1 MSNRSDSVPHPEAAK
16 GTAPSVATVMRGSRR
31 LIFLTFILTTI
42 LPVGAALLL
51 SHLGSQLAALC
62 VSTLLG
68 AVGIAF
74 GSWFYRARLLRPTR
88 NIVHVLER
96 FRHGDVT
103 VRCDG
108 GPGVLSLLAAG
119 VNDFLDQIVTGRKE
133 LVRVAPHI
141 DMIVHNLPGGL
152 LCCGLDFELRYVS
165 DGLLQLLRCPREQ
178 FESLYGTNWRNLVF
192 PDDLPSTIATLDE
205 QREGQNEFRL
215 SYRIRRADGTPC
227 WIMESSRL
235 TKNPDGSPEY
245 ICVIINDT
253 EQKQIENRRIAVER
267 QYRRALQSVCEMLIQ
282 VDLSNDRVLS
292 EYERW
297 DTIPRFRTSEPYSYS
312 CTRFMQECVHPD
324 DRNAFSAT
332 FCCKNL
338 SLGSG
343 EEAPVSYL
351 EYRIKKPSGRYKWV
365 AGTLVPLADETMQA
379 LTAIAYVVDIDER
392 RRREDAAIDK
402 SRRDGLTG
410 LLNRN
415 AMFEHIVSVIEEDED
430 GTARHSLLM
439 IDLDNF
445 KAINDNFGHAFGDAV
460 LREAADAI
468 RSVFRPTD
476 AISRIGGDEF
486 IVFLEDVS
494 APEILS
500 RKAGEVVRAL
510 HKSYIGPN
518 RNFPLSC
525 SVGIAV
531 YPDDGQAALALFK
544 NADAAMYESKQ
555 RGKDGYS
562 FVKTRESGE

>member
-1 MSNRSDSVPHPEAAK
+1 MSDRFASYPAVSPKEEALSAER
-16 GTAPSVATVMRGSRR
+16 VIRGSKL
-31 LIFLTFILTTI
+31 LILFTFILTTI
-42 LPVGAALLL
+42 LPAGSALLL
-51 SHLGSQLAALC
+51 YHLKCPLTALC
-62 VSTLLG
+62 VSVLLG
-68 AVGIAF
+68 AVGIGF
-74 GSWFYRARLLRPTR
+74 GSWFYLNRLLRPTR
-88 NIVHVLER
+88 NIIGVIER
-96 FRHGDVT
+96 FRHGDAS

-119 VNDFLDQIVTGRKE
+119 VNTFLDQILTGRKE

-141 DMIVHNLPGGL
+141 DMIIHNLPGGL
-152 LCCGLDFELRYVS
+152 LCCDLDFELRYVS
-165 DGLLQLLRCPREQ
+165 DGMLSLLRCSREE
-178 FESLYGTNWRNLVF
+178 FDDLYGTNWRNLVF
-192 PDDLPSTIATLDE
+192 PEDLDATIAAQNG
-205 QREGQNEFRL
+205 QRGIQEEFRL
-215 SYRIRRADGTPC
+215 SYRVRRADGTPC
-227 WIMESSRL
+227 WVMESSRL
-235 TKNPDGSPEY
+235 TRNPDGSPEY
-245 ICVIINDT
+245 VCVIINDT
-253 EQKQIENRRIAVER
+253 EQKQIENRRIAVEC

-297 DTIPRFRTSEPYSYS
+297 DNVSLFNPEEPYSHS

-324 DRNAFSAT
+324 DRNAFSAA
-332 FCCKNL
+332 FCRKNL
-338 SLGSG
+338 KLDMD
-343 EEAPVSYL
+343 EESPVSYL
-351 EYRIKKPSGRYKWV
+351 EYRMKRPSGRYKWV
-365 AGTLVPLADETMQA
+365 AGTLVPLADEATRE

-402 SRRDGLTG
+402 SRRDDLTG

-486 IVFLEDVS
+486 LVFLEGVS
-494 APEILS
+494 ASEILS

-510 HKSYIGPN
+510 HKSYIGPS

-531 YPDDGQAALALFK
+531 YPDDGRGVIPLFK
-544 NADAAMYESKQ
+544 SADAAMYDSKQ

-562 FVKTRESGE
+562 FVEKGE

>member
-1 MSNRSDSVPHPEAAK
+1 MSDRFAPHPAVSPKEEALSAER
-16 GTAPSVATVMRGSRR
+16 VIRGSKL
-31 LIFLTFILTTI
+31 LILFSFILTTI
-42 LPVGAALLL
+42 LPAGSALLL
-51 SHLGSQLAALC
+51 CHLGSPLAALC
-62 VSTLLG
+62 VSVLLG
-68 AVGIAF
+68 AVGIVF
-74 GSWFYRARLLRPTR
+74 GSWFYLNRLLRPTR
-88 NIVHVLER
+88 NIIGVIDR
-96 FRHGDVT
+96 FRHGDAS

-119 VNDFLDQIVTGRKE
+119 VNTFLDQILTGRKE

-141 DMIVHNLPGGL
+141 DMIIHNLPGGL

-165 DGLLQLLRCPREQ
+165 DGLLTLLRCSREE
-178 FESLYGTNWRNLVF
+178 FDDLYGANWRNIVF
-192 PDDLPSTIATLDE
+192 PEDLEPTIAALNG
-205 QREGQNEFRL
+205 QRGTQGEFRL
-215 SYRIRRADGTPC
+215 SYRVRRADGAPC
-227 WIMESSRL
+227 WVMESSRL
-235 TKNPDGSPEY
+235 TTNPDGSPEY
-245 ICVIINDT
+245 VCVIINDT

-297 DTIPRFRTSEPYSYS
+297 DNIPLFNPEEPYSHS

-332 FCCKNL
+332 FCRKNL
-338 SLGSG
+338 KRDVD
-343 EEAPVSYL
+343 EESPVSYL
-351 EYRIKKPSGRYKWV
+351 EYRMKRPSGRYKWV
-365 AGTLVPLADETMQA
+365 AGTLVPLADEATRE

-402 SRRDGLTG
+402 SRRDDLTG

-415 AMFEHIVSVIEEDED
+415 AMFEHIASIIEEDED
-430 GTARHSLLM
+430 GSARHSLLM

-468 RSVFRPTD
+468 RSVFRPSD

-486 IVFLEDVS
+486 LVFLEDVS
-494 APEILS
+494 ASEILS

-510 HKSYIGPN
+510 HKSYIGPS

-531 YPDDGQAALALFK
+531 YPDDGQGVISLFK
-544 NADAAMYESKQ
+544 SADAAMYGSKQ

-562 FVKTRESGE
+562 FVEKGE